1 MSIMKITANDG
12 HEFSAYCARPQGVPR
27 GGLIV
32 IQEFFGVNGH
42 IRRVCDQYAADGY
55 LTVSPA
61 IFDRVERDVELGY
74 DEAGMNKGR
83 ELRAKLDLAKCMA
96 DIQATIDASA
106 SAGKVAALGY
116 CWGGSLAYIA
126 SARLTGLD
134 CAIGYY
140 GAQIAAH
147 ASESPRAPVMLHYAE
162 KDEYLPQADIE
173 KVRTAQPS
181 VIIYQYPG
189 TEHGFNCDDRRFYE
203 PKSAAIARERTL
215 SFLGKHLG

>member
-1 MSIMKITANDG
+1 MSTVKIAAKDG
-12 HEFSAYCARPQGVPR
+12 HEFSAYCAKPPDAPR
-27 GGLIV
+27 GALIV

-55 LTVSPA
+55 LALSPA

-83 ELRAKLDLAKCMA
+83 ELRAKLDLSECMI
-96 DIQATIDASA
+96 DIQATIDAAA

-126 SARLTGLD
+126 SARLTGLE

-147 ASESPRAPVMLHYAE
+147 VDETPRVPVMLHYAE
-162 KDEYLPQADIE
+162 KDEYLPQSDIE
-173 KVRTAQPS
+173 KVRNAHPS
-181 VIIYQYPG
+181 VVIYQYSG

-215 SFLGKHLG
+215 SFLAQHVS

>member
-1 MSIMKITANDG
+1 MSAVKIAAKDG
-12 HEFSAYCARPQGVPR
+12 HEYSAYCAKPQGAPR

-55 LTVSPA
+55 LAFAPA

-83 ELRAKLDLAKCMA
+83 ELRSKLDLSKCML
-96 DIQATIDASA
+96 DIQAAIDTAASG
-106 SAGKVAALGY
+106 GKVAALGY

-126 SARLTGLD
+126 SARLNGLA

-147 ASESPRAPVMLHYAE
+147 VDEAPRVPVMLHYAE
-162 KDEYLPQADIE
+162 KDEYLPQSDIE
-173 KVRTAQPS
+173 KVRNAHSS

-189 TEHGFNCDDRRFYE
+189 TEHGFNCDDRRFYA
-203 PKSAAIARERTL
+203 PKSAAIARDRTL
-215 SFLGKHLG
+215 SFLRKHVG

>member
-1 MSIMKITANDG
+1 MKITAKDG
-12 HEFSAYCARPQGVPR
+12 HTFSAYCARPEGPAR

-55 LTVSPA
+55 LAISPA

-83 ELRAKLDLAKCMA
+83 ELRAKLDLSECMI
-96 DIQATIDASA
+96 DVQAAIDEAA
-106 SAGKVAALGY
+106 TVGKVAALGY

-126 SARLTGLD
+126 AARLNGLS

-147 ASESPRAPVMLHYAE
+147 ANETPRVPVMLHYAE
-162 KDEYLPQADIE
+162 KDEYLPQSDIE
-173 KVRTAQPS
+173 KVRAAHPS
-181 VIIYQYPG
+181 IVIYQYPG

-203 PKSAAIARERTL
+203 PKSAALARERTL
-215 SFLGKHLG
+215 DFLGRHVG

>member
-1 MSIMKITANDG
+1 MSTMKITAQDG
-12 HEFSAYCARPQGVPR
+12 HAFSAYCARPQGTPR

-55 LTVSPA
+55 LALSPA

-83 ELRAKLDLAKCMA
+83 DLRAKLDLADCML
-96 DIQATIDASA
+96 DIQATIDTAA

-126 SARLTGLD
+126 AARLNGLS

-147 ASESPRAPVMLHYAE
+147 VNETPRIPVMLHYAE
-162 KDEYLPQADIE
+162 KDEYLPQSDIE
-173 KVRTAQPS
+173 KVRAAHPS
-181 VIIYQYPG
+181 IVIYQYPG

-215 SFLGKHLG
+215 AFLGQNVG

>member
-1 MSIMKITANDG
+1 MSTVKITAKDG
-12 HEFSAYCARPQGVPR
+12 HEFSAYMAKPYGAAC
-27 GGLIV
+27 GGLVI

-55 LTVSPA
+55 LALSPA
-61 IFDRVERDVELGY
+61 IFDRVERDIELGY

-83 ELRAKLDLAKCMA
+83 ELRAKLSLEKCMV
-96 DIQATIDASA
+96 DVQATIDAVA
-106 SAGKVAALGY
+106 SAGKVAAMGY

-126 SARLTGLD
+126 SVRLAGLA

-147 ASESPRAPVMLHYAE
+147 ASETPRVPVMLHYAE
-162 KDEYLPQADIE
+162 KDEYLPQADVE

-203 PKSAAIARERTL
+203 PKSAAIARQRTL
-215 SFLGKHLG
+215 SFLGQHLG

>member
-1 MSIMKITANDG
+1 MNTIEITAKDG
-12 HEFSAYCARPQGVPR
+12 HKFSAYCARPKGKPR
-27 GGLIV
+27 GGLVI

-55 LTVSPA
+55 LALSPA

-83 ELRAKLDLAKCMA
+83 ALRAKLDLNQIML
-96 DIQATIDASA
+96 DVQAAIDAA
-106 SAGKVAALGY
+106 ADGGKVAALGY

-126 SARLTGLD
+126 AARLSGLA

-147 ASESPRAPVMLHYAE
+147 STETPRVQVLLHYAE
-162 KDEYLPQADIE
+162 KDEYIPQNDID
-173 KVRTAQPS
+173 KVRELQPA
-181 VIIYQYPG
+181 VTIYQYPG

-203 PKSAAIARERTL
+203 PKSAAIARARTL
-215 SFLGKHLG
+215 SFIQDHVG

>member
-1 MSIMKITANDG
+1 MAKPHGA
-12 HEFSAYCARPQGVPR
+12 AR
-27 GGLIV
+27 GGLVI

-55 LTVSPA
+55 LALSPA
-61 IFDRVERDVELGY
+61 IFDRVERDIELGY
-74 DEAGMNKGR
+74 DETGMNKGR
-83 ELRAKLDLAKCMA
+83 ELRAKLDLEKCMI
-96 DIQATIDASA
+96 DVQATIDAAA

-126 SARLTGLD
+126 SARLAGLA

-147 ASESPRAPVMLHYAE
+147 ASEAPRVPVMLHYAE
-162 KDEYLPQADIE
+162 KDEYLPQADVE

-203 PKSAAIARERTL
+203 PKSAAIARQRTL
-215 SFLGKHLG
+215 SFLAQHLG

>member
-1 MSIMKITANDG
+1 MSTMTITASDK
-12 HEFSAYCARPQGVPR
+12 HAFSAYCAKPQGTPR

-42 IRRVCDQYAADGY
+42 IRRVCDQYATDGY
-55 LTVSPA
+55 LALSPA

-83 ELRAKLDLAKCMA
+83 ELRANLDLADCML
-96 DIQATIDASA
+96 DLQATILAAA

-116 CWGGSLAYIA
+116 CWGGSLAFIA
-126 SARLTGLD
+126 SARLSGLA
-134 CAIGYY
+134 CAVGYY

-147 ASESPRAPVMLHYAE
+147 ANETPRVPVMLHYAE
-162 KDEYLPQADIE
+162 KDEYLPQSDIE
-173 KVRTAQPS
+173 KVRTAHPS
-181 VIIYQYPG
+181 IVIHQYPG

-203 PKSAAIARERTL
+203 PKSAALARERTL
-215 SFLGKHLG
+215 AFLGKHVG

>member
-1 MSIMKITANDG
+1 MSAMRITAADG
-12 HEFSAYCARPQGVPR
+12 HEFSAYCARPQGTPR
-27 GGLIV
+27 GGLLV

-55 LTVSPA
+55 LALSPA

-83 ELRAKLDLAKCMA
+83 ELRARLDLSKCML
-96 DIQATIDASA
+96 DIQGAIDAA
-106 SAGKVAALGY
+106 ACAGKVAALGY

-126 SARLTGLD
+126 AARLSGLS

-147 ASESPRAPVMLHYAE
+147 VEETPRVPVMLHYAE
-162 KDEYLPQADIE
+162 KDEYLPQSDVE
-173 KVRTAQPS
+173 KVRNAHPS
-181 VIIYQYPG
+181 IVIFQYPG

-203 PKSAAIARERTL
+203 PKSAALARERTL
-215 SFLGKHLG
+215 AFLDANVG

>member
-1 MSIMKITANDG
+1 MSTVKITAKDG
-12 HEFSAYCARPQGVPR
+12 HVFSAYCAKPQGAPR

-55 LTVSPA
+55 LALSPA
-61 IFDRVERDVELGY
+61 IFDRVERDVELDY

-83 ELRAKLDLAKCMA
+83 DLRAKLDLAKCMV
-96 DIQATIDASA
+96 DLQATIEAAA

-126 SARLTGLD
+126 SARLAGLA

-147 ASESPRAPVMLHYAE
+147 ANETPLVPVMLHYAE
-162 KDEYLPQADIE
+162 KDEYLPQSDVE

-215 SFLGKHLG
+215 SFLGKHVG

>member
-1 MSIMKITANDG
+1 MSTVKITAKDG
-12 HEFSAYCARPQGVPR
+12 HEFSAYCAKPQGAPR
-27 GGLIV
+27 GGLLV

-42 IRRVCDQYAADGY
+42 IRRVCDQYATDGY
-55 LTVSPA
+55 VTLSPA

-83 ELRAKLDLAKCMA
+83 ELRAKLDLSKCML
-96 DIQATIDASA
+96 DIQATIDTAA

-126 SARLTGLD
+126 SARLNGLA

-147 ASESPRAPVMLHYAE
+147 VDETPRVPVMLHYAE
-162 KDEYLPQADIE
+162 KDEYLPQSDIE
-173 KVRTAQPS
+173 KVRTAHPS
-181 VIIYQYPG
+181 VVIYQYPG

-215 SFLGKHLG
+215 SFLGKHVG

>member
-1 MSIMKITANDG
+1 MSTVKVTAKDG
-12 HEFSAYCARPQGVPR
+12 HVFSAYCVKPQGAPR

-55 LTVSPA
+55 LALSPA

-83 ELRAKLDLAKCMA
+83 ELRAKLDLAKCMV
-96 DIQATIDASA
+96 DIQAAIDAAA

-126 SARLTGLD
+126 SARLTGLAG
-134 CAIGYY
+134 AIGYY

-147 ASESPRAPVMLHYAE
+147 ASETPRVPVMLHYAE
-162 KDEYLPQADIE
+162 KDEYLPQSDVE

-181 VIIYQYPG
+181 VVIYQYPG

-215 SFLGKHLG
+215 SFLGKHVG